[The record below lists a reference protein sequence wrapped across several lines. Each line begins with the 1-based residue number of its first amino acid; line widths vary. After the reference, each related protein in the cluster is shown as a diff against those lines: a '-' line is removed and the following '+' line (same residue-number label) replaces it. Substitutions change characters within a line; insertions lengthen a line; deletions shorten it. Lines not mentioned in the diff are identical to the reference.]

1 MDFKGLASPFGPLAG
16 QAMLSQA
23 DGMEADGLQAA
34 MAAAPNGPALWL
46 RAFPFPD
53 PDGHKYDRGHALA
66 VSGPMHRTGAA
77 RLAARAALRTGA
89 GLVTL
94 ASPPD
99 ALMINAAHLTAVMLV
114 PMEGALGLGSI
125 LADSRFTALCLGPAL
140 GIGQGTRELV
150 ATALAAERAT
160 VLDAD
165 ALTSFEVQPEALFAR
180 IRTSAAPVVLTPHEG
195 EFARLF
201 GPVAAD
207 RIGAARRAARQSG
220 AVVVL
225 KGPRTV
231 IAGPGGRA
239 AVQMNAPAELA
250 TAGSGDVLAGI
261 VLGLLAQGMPGFE
274 AAAAAVW
281 LHAMAAER
289 FGPGLISED
298 IEAVIPPVLT
308 HLLRLRDHGQD
319 NRQA

>member
-66 VSGPMHRTGAA
+66 VSGPMHRTGAS
-77 RLAARAALRTGA
+77 RLAARAALRAGA

-99 ALMINAAHLTAVMLV
+99 ALVVNAVHLTAVMLV
-114 PMEGALGLGSI
+114 AMEGAEGLGTL
-125 LADSRFTALCLGPAL
+125 LADRRYTALCLGPAL
-140 GIGQGTRELV
+140 GVGQGTRELV
-150 ATALAAERAT
+150 AEALGAGQAT

-165 ALTSFEVQPEALFAR
+165 ALTSFEDQPEALFGR
-180 IRTSAAPVVLTPHEG
+180 IRTSAPHIVLTPHEG

-298 IEAVIPPVLT
+298 IEAGIPAVLA
-308 HLLRLRDHGQD
+308 HLLRLRDFGQD
-319 NRQA
+319 NRRA